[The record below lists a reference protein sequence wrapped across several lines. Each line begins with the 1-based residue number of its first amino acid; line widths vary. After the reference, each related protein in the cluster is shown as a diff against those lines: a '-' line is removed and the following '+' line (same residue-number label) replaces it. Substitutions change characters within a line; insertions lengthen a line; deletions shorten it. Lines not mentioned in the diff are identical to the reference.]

1 MGVHMVSGS
10 HLRVPVA
17 SVQNLPVQT
26 APVQQSS
33 LPALT
38 PNLPQSVPQS
48 QNPQDISGS
57 QGLILTIDGGI
68 TLKCF
73 SRSGSNI
80 STKSTP
86 TTNCSNI
93 TSYVSYDYALDPWF
107 DGFPYQVIDL
117 FRSFHSGP
125 ESNFEHGPKF
135 SFGPLSNC
143 SNAHFC
149 FRFVVRLWTMIA
161 SAKQINHLTMKSFK
175 HITGPKFGPFSIS
188 YCLF

>member
-1 MGVHMVSGS
+1 MVSGS

-93 TSYVSYDYALDPWF
+93 TSYVR
-107 DGFPYQVIDL
+107 VI
-117 FRSFHSGP
+117 F
-125 ESNFEHGPKF
+125 
-135 SFGPLSNC
+135 
-143 SNAHFC
+143 
-149 FRFVVRLWTMIA
+149 TI
-161 SAKQINHLTMKSFK
+161 
-175 HITGPKFGPFSIS
+175 
-188 YCLF
+188 YCLFIYFSGGAATLPMNGYPEIQRISVHHQQHQ

>member
-93 TSYVSYDYALDPWF
+93 TSYVCYDFCHLYEILTRVF
-107 DGFPYQVIDL
+107 NFFPEKCL
-117 FRSFHSGP
+117 
-125 ESNFEHGPKF
+125 
-135 SFGPLSNC
+135 
-143 SNAHFC
+143 
-149 FRFVVRLWTMIA
+149 
-161 SAKQINHLTMKSFK
+161 KQGSTHWIPGLMDFL
-175 HITGPKFGPFSIS
+175 I
-188 YCLF
+188 

>member
-68 TLKCF
+68 TLKYF

-93 TSYVSYDYALDPWF
+93 TSYVSYDFLPF
-107 DGFPYQVIDL
+107 I
-117 FRSFHSGP
+117 HT
-125 ESNFEHGPKF
+125 ES
-135 SFGPLSNC
+135 L
-143 SNAHFC
+143 
-149 FRFVVRLWTMIA
+149 V
-161 SAKQINHLTMKSFK
+161 
-175 HITGPKFGPFSIS
+175 
-188 YCLF
+188 

>member
-57 QGLILTIDGGI
+57 QGLILTIFFFLGRVK
-68 TLKCF
+68 TL
-73 SRSGSNI
+73 S
-80 STKSTP
+80 
-86 TTNCSNI
+86 
-93 TSYVSYDYALDPWF
+93 
-107 DGFPYQVIDL
+107 
-117 FRSFHSGP
+117 
-125 ESNFEHGPKF
+125 
-135 SFGPLSNC
+135 
-143 SNAHFC
+143 
-149 FRFVVRLWTMIA
+149 
-161 SAKQINHLTMKSFK
+161 LTIRGRNNEIF
-175 HITGPKFGPFSIS
+175 
-188 YCLF
+188 

>member
-57 QGLILTIDGGI
+57 QGLILTKFCTRR
-68 TLKCF
+68 TLVVF
-73 SRSGSNI
+73 INTG
-80 STKSTP
+80 
-86 TTNCSNI
+86 
-93 TSYVSYDYALDPWF
+93 LDF
-107 DGFPYQVIDL
+107 FLGRVKTLI
-117 FRSFHSGP
+117 
-125 ESNFEHGPKF
+125 
-135 SFGPLSNC
+135 
-143 SNAHFC
+143 
-149 FRFVVRLWTMIA
+149 
-161 SAKQINHLTMKSFK
+161 LTIRGRNNEIF
-175 HITGPKFGPFSIS
+175 
-188 YCLF
+188 